1 MTATVIPK
9 EMAGHL
15 YKLIASFISALVQ
28 RKRQSFCKDK
38 KTSALFIVFDVSSM
52 IGFTNDGLIPEM
64 NDGLELVI
72 WSESF
77 PHMLSA
83 LFPKVTKYRLDSR
96 GNS

>member
-15 YKLIASFISALVQ
+15 YKLIASFSLALVQ
-28 RKRQSFCKDK
+28 RERRSFCKDK

-52 IGFTNDGLIPEM
+52 IGFTNDGVIREM

-72 WSESF
+72 WPESF
-77 PHMLSA
+77 SHML
-83 LFPKVTKYRLDSR
+83 
-96 GNS
+96 